1 MAAQQPE
8 RDAASCNVGFVASWR
23 PSGPHRSLH
32 FAPPRLQLLEFRLHT
47 RSSSVAADGLRTRRR
62 RLLRD
67 HLLPPC
73 AAGGLPGQTEAVA
86 LQLGVGDR
94 HRCAF
99 DGGLLLISVL
109 IHMVFFRGKFRH
121 ISSSSDSDDDGEMQ
135 PPNLTGDHITE
146 SVLTLGCLA
155 VGAVLTV
162 ATMAMVLQLQ
172 QTLADT
178 SAALSL

>member
-1 MAAQQPE
+1 
-8 RDAASCNVGFVASWR
+8 
-23 PSGPHRSLH
+23 
-32 FAPPRLQLLEFRLHT
+32 
-47 RSSSVAADGLRTRRR
+47 
-62 RLLRD
+62 
-67 HLLPPC
+67 
-73 AAGGLPGQTEAVA
+73 
-86 LQLGVGDR
+86 
-94 HRCAF
+94 
-99 DGGLLLISVL
+99 
-109 IHMVFFRGKFRH
+109 
-121 ISSSSDSDDDGEMQ
+121 MQ